1 MRDSNNNNFQIVV
14 SIENFLTEEA
24 HNRIGILRNHVAD
37 NPNFLSENYMVLPY
51 KLRSIQ
57 GLVIL
62 SWWISEEIGVILR
75 EDIRDKR
82 LKRFNLEDQF
92 LIETF
97 LMGKNKTIQVLNDS
111 SLWHSRDF
119 FGNILYEGNRCLERL
134 RFRKNRTKVIYPKRK
149 RGYDDHGSRVP
160 DSKWLPK
167 YDYSLTELQN
177 EIEAERK
184 SQEDTLDFLKGFLE

>member
-1 MRDSNNNNFQIVV
+1 MRDSNNINDQIDV
-14 SIENFLTEEA
+14 SIENFLTEET
-24 HNRIGILRNHVAD
+24 HNRIGILRSHVAD

-51 KLRSIQ
+51 KLKSI
-57 GLVIL
+57 LSLAIL

-92 LIETF
+92 LIEAF
-97 LMGKNKTIQVLNDS
+97 LIGKNKTIQVLNDT

-119 FGNILYEGNRCLERL
+119 YGNILYEGNRCLERL
-134 RFRKNRTKVIYPKRK
+134 RFRKNSTKVNYPKRK

>member
-14 SIENFLTEEA
+14 SIENFLTEET
-24 HNRIGILRNHVAD
+24 HNRIGILRSHVAD

-51 KLRSIQ
+51 KLKSIL

-92 LIETF
+92 LIEAF
-97 LMGKNKTIQVLNDS
+97 LIGKNETIQVLNDT

-119 FGNILYEGNRCLERL
+119 YGNILYEGKRCLERL
-134 RFRKNRTKVIYPKRK
+134 RFRKNSTKVIYPKRK

>member
-14 SIENFLTEEA
+14 SIENFLTEET
-24 HNRIGILRNHVAD
+24 HNRIGILRSHVAD

-51 KLRSIQ
+51 KLKSIL

-62 SWWISEEIGVILR
+62 SWWIPEEIGVILR

-97 LMGKNKTIQVLNDS
+97 LIGKNKTIQVLNDT

-119 FGNILYEGNRCLERL
+119 YGNILYEGKRCLERL
-134 RFRKNRTKVIYPKRK
+134 RFRKISTKVNYPKRK